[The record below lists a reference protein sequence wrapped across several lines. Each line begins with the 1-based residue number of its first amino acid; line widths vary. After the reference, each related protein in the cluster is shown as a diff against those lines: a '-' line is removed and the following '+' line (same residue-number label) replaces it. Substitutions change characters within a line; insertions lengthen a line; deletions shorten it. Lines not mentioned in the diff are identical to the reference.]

1 MITLFKNLWK
11 FVTGTKGPNYVEPV
25 PATALDALK
34 MGEQQLAEYKALH
47 RKEVHSRLNSRGKT
61 TLNRYPELEYNH
73 LVFMTVPGF
82 KELDGCGQKTA
93 EHIYGTIQDYLRG
106 FDHDMSYLQDI
117 NKGDDLD
124 FDTL

>member
-11 FVTGTKGPNYVEPV
+11 FITGTKGPNYVEAV
-25 PATALDALK
+25 PAI

-106 FDHDMSYLQDI
+106 FDHDMSYLEDI

>member
-11 FVTGTKGPNYVEPV
+11 FVTGTKGPNYVEAV
-25 PATALDALK
+25 PAITI
-34 MGEQQLAEYKALH
+34 MREQQLAEYKALH

-93 EHIYGTIQDYLRG
+93 EHLYGTIQDYLRG
-106 FDHDMSYLQDI
+106 FDHDMSYLEDI

-124 FDTL
+124 FDRL